1 MKTNDNINCYRS
13 CRLQFVRLLP
23 ILLQYCLPPYD
34 PLLVGRIL
42 KALLPTVSS
51 VLHQKPSEG
60 SRLVAM
66 DWGSKKGK
74 KRARGYEG
82 DGIFNIGPKF
92 LCKDAE
98 EGEMLIAVLEG
109 MLQK

>member
-1 MKTNDNINCYRS
+1 
-13 CRLQFVRLLP
+13 
-23 ILLQYCLPPYD
+23 
-34 PLLVGRIL
+34 
-42 KALLPTVSS
+42 
-51 VLHQKPSEG
+51 
-60 SRLVAM
+60 M

-82 DGIFNIGPKF
+82 DGIFNVGPKF

-109 MLQK
+109 MPQK